1 MIPKREILEIATSS
15 NLTTHVIEKDYVLGW
30 IMAGIN
36 RHKEIGNSWIFKGG
50 TCLKKCYFETY
61 RFSEDLDFTLR
72 DKRHIDADLLRNTF
86 SEIGEWIYEQ
96 SGIELPVDRM
106 IFDIY
111 ENPRGI
117 TSSQVRLFYKGP
129 FAPQSPKAL
138 PRIKLDLSTDE
149 IIVMPPVK
157 NFISHQYSDHPQN
170 GFQIECYPYE
180 EIFAEKIR
188 ALGER
193 SRPRDLYDV
202 INFYRRPESKE
213 RAYKVMEV
221 LKKKCEYK
229 GIEVPDYNS
238 LTKYR
243 DECSAGWEQQLSH
256 QLQVLPPFDS
266 FWQELQEFFQWLASP
281 VEKEKLESIPLGEI
295 PQGTDRPLKDA
306 IPPDMWRIAGGIA
319 PLSLIDK
326 ICFAAAN
333 HLCVELIYRREDG
346 TKKTYLIEPYS
357 LRRTSEGNLLLYSVK
372 HNTSEIRAFRTDRI
386 ISATAT
392 NINFVPKYRIEFLPT
407 GLISAHIPM
416 TSGDGQSSGLPK
428 KRKSGQYSKLTRRRS
443 SSFGSGI
450 KYNYQCSLCGKNF
463 TRSKMD
469 GRLNPHKNKSGWNCL
484 GRIGIYVKTKY

>member
-15 NLTTHVIEKDYVLGW
+15 NLTAHVIEKDYVLGW

-36 RHKEIGNSWIFKGG
+36 QHKEIGNSWVFKGG

-72 DKRHIDADLLRNTF
+72 DKNHINADYLKKIF
-86 SEIGEWIYEQ
+86 DEIAEWIYEQ

-111 ENPRGI
+111 QNPRGV
-117 TSSQVRLFYKGP
+117 SSCQGRLFYKGP
-129 FAPQSPKAL
+129 FAPQSPRAL
-138 PRIKLDLSTDE
+138 PRIKLDISTDE

-157 NFISHQYSDHPQN
+157 NSISHHYSDHPQN

-188 ALGER
+188 ALAER

-202 INFYRRPESKE
+202 INFYRRPESQEK
-213 RAYKVMEV
+213 AIKVMEV
-221 LKKKCEYK
+221 LKKKCDYK

-238 LTKYR
+238 LKKYQ
-243 DECSAGWEQQLSH
+243 DECLAGWEQQLSH

-266 FWQELQEFFQWLASP
+266 FWQELQGFFQWLTSPQVAPAKELGTIPVKSDAVYNASQADISAFP
-281 VEKEKLESIPLGEI
+281 ATTLDLGSL
-295 PQGTDRPLKDA
+295 DRV
-306 IPPDMWRIAGGIA
+306 R
-319 PLSLIDK
+319 
-326 ICFAAAN
+326 FAAAN
-333 HLCVELIYRREDG
+333 HLCVELVYRREDG
-346 TKKTYLIEPYS
+346 TQKTYLIEPYS
-357 LRRTSEGNLLLYSVK
+357 LRRTPEGNLLLYSVK

-392 NINFVPKYRIEFLPT
+392 NINFIPKYRIEFLPA
-407 GLISAHIPM
+407 GLISTNIPM
-416 TSGDGQSSGLPK
+416 TNGGVQSLGLSR
-428 KRKSGQYSKLTRRRS
+428 KRNSTQYSKLSRHRS
-443 SSFGSGI
+443 SGFGSGN
-450 KYNYQCSLCGKNF
+450 KYIYQCSLCRKNF

-469 GRLNPHKNKSGWNCL
+469 GRLNPHKNKSGWNCP
-484 GRIGIYVKTKY
+484 GRVGIYMRTKY

>member
-15 NLTTHVIEKDYVLGW
+15 NLTAHVIEKDYVLGW

-36 RHKEIGNSWIFKGG
+36 QHKGIGNSWVFKGG

-72 DKRHIDADLLRNTF
+72 DKNHINADYLKNIF
-86 SEIGEWIYEQ
+86 DEIGEWIYEQ

-111 ENPRGI
+111 QNPRGV
-117 TSSQVRLFYKGP
+117 SSCQGRLFYKGP
-129 FAPQSPKAL
+129 FAPQSPRAL

-157 NFISHQYSDHPQN
+157 NSISHHYSDHPQN

-188 ALGER
+188 ALAER
-193 SRPRDLYDV
+193 LRPRDLYDV
-202 INFYRRPESKE
+202 INFSRRPESQEK
-213 RAYKVMEV
+213 AIKVMEV
-221 LKKKCEYK
+221 LKKKCDYK

-238 LTKYR
+238 LKKYH
-243 DECSAGWEQQLSH
+243 DECLAGWEQQLSH

-266 FWQELQEFFQWLASP
+266 FWQELQGFFQWLTSPQVAPAKELGTIPVRSDAVNNASQADISAFP
-281 VEKEKLESIPLGEI
+281 ATTVDLGSL
-295 PQGTDRPLKDA
+295 DRV
-306 IPPDMWRIAGGIA
+306 R
-319 PLSLIDK
+319 
-326 ICFAAAN
+326 FAAAN
-333 HLCVELIYRREDG
+333 HLCVELVYRREDG
-346 TKKTYLIEPYS
+346 TQKTYLIEPYS

-386 ISATAT
+386 IGATAT
-392 NINFVPKYRIEFLPT
+392 NINFVPKYQIEILPV
-407 GLISAHIPM
+407 GLISADIP
-416 TSGDGQSSGLPK
+416 TTNGGTQSLGLPR
-428 KRKSGQYSKLTRRRS
+428 KRNNTQYSKLTRHRS
-443 SSFGSGI
+443 SGFGSDI
-450 KYNYQCSLCGKNF
+450 KYIYQCSLCGKTF

-469 GRLNPHKNKSGWNCL
+469 GRLNPHKNKSGWNCS
-484 GRIGIYVKTKY
+484 GRVGIYVKTKY